1 MDLSTG
7 CHLDLAAVEGGGGDS
22 GRDGLQDDGHL
33 APDWERGG
41 LQGHYDNGGGDG
53 LLGVAGDDASLH
65 EVLDNED
72 GLNIV
77 AVDHGGLGEVV
88 EGAVLFREVISGIA
102 ATGRG

>member
-1 MDLSTG
+1 MVGTAFKMTG
-7 CHLDLAAVEGGGGDS
+7 TSHQT
-22 GRDGLQDDGHL
+22 GRG
-33 APDWERGG
+33 GG